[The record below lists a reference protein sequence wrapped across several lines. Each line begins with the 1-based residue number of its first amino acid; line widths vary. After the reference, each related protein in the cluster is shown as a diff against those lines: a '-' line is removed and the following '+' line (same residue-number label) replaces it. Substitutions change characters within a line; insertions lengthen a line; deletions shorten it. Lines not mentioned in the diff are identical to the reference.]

1 MQIIKSSNIDFINN
15 SKFTIFLSSALI
27 LASIFSLIINDG
39 PELSIDFKG
48 GTLIAVKYTKPVN
61 INDLRSNLKS
71 VNISGQNFDFSSA
84 EIKHFGNESSVAL
97 RIANIENEPENFSSQ
112 LIEILKNS
120 YPDGYPK
127 NKNDFILSIGKVSP
141 KVGSELSG
149 KAIMAIIYAISL
161 ILIYIS
167 LRFEFVFAI
176 GAIAAI
182 AHDVTITLGIFSIL
196 GYEISLPVVAAFLTI
211 VGYSLNDTIVIFDRI
226 RENLKTLK
234 KDSIVDTVN
243 KSINESLSRTI
254 VTSLTTF
261 FVVLILYFFGGE
273 VIRYFSFALI
283 IGVLV
288 GTYSSIFV
296 ASLIV
301 VYMQPKNWFYY
312 NIIIIK
318 IKKLEFSIVHSQFGD
333 FGIFIRYNTLTNIVL
348 PNALKFI
355 EAIPS
360 ENKSAFMMKVRS
372 QLNQYFKGI
381 RQSFDLKVE
390 LNMSTFFISTL
401 EEVKKI
407 PYGFTRSYKDIASNI
422 KSHKGYRAVANAN
435 ARNPIPIIIPCHRV
449 IKSNGDFGE
458 YGGGSILK
466 KKLLEFEKDIFF
478 SKPN

>member
-1 MQIIKSSNIDFINN
+1 MQIIKNSNIDFINN
-15 SKFTIFLSSALI
+15 SKFTILLSSALI
-27 LASIFSLIINDG
+27 LASIFSLVINKG

-48 GTLIAVKYTKPVN
+48 GTLIAVNYTKPIN
-61 INDLRSNLKS
+61 INDLRSKLKT
-71 VNISGQNFDFSSA
+71 VNIDGKNFDFSSA

-97 RIANIENEPENFSSQ
+97 RIANIENEPENFSGK
-112 LIEILKNS
+112 LIEVLKNS
-120 YPDGYPK
+120 FPDGYPK

-149 KAIMAIIYAISL
+149 KAIMAIIYAITL

-226 RENLKTLK
+226 RENLKTIK
-234 KDSIVDTVN
+234 KGSIIDTVN

-261 FVVLILYFFGGE
+261 FVVLILFFFGGE

-301 VYMQPKNWFYY
+301 VYMQPK
-312 NIIIIK
+312 
-318 IKKLEFSIVHSQFGD
+318 
-333 FGIFIRYNTLTNIVL
+333 T
-348 PNALKFI
+348 
-355 EAIPS
+355 
-360 ENKSAFMMKVRS
+360 
-372 QLNQYFKGI
+372 
-381 RQSFDLKVE
+381 
-390 LNMSTFFISTL
+390 
-401 EEVKKI
+401 
-407 PYGFTRSYKDIASNI
+407 
-422 KSHKGYRAVANAN
+422 
-435 ARNPIPIIIPCHRV
+435 
-449 IKSNGDFGE
+449 
-458 YGGGSILK
+458 
-466 KKLLEFEKDIFF
+466 
-478 SKPN
+478 

>member
-1 MQIIKSSNIDFINN
+1 MQIIKNSNIDFINN

-27 LASIFSLIINDG
+27 LASIFSLIINNG

-48 GTLIAVKYTKPVN
+48 GTLIAVNYTKPVN
-61 INDLRSNLKS
+61 INDLRSKLKS

-97 RIANIENEPENFSSQ
+97 RISNIENEPENFSSQ
-112 LIEILKNS
+112 LIEVLKNS
-120 YPDGYPK
+120 FPDSYPK

-149 KAIMAIIYAISL
+149 KAIMAIIYAITL

-226 RENLKTLK
+226 RENLKTIK
-234 KDSIVDTVN
+234 KDSIIDTVN

-301 VYMQPKNWFYY
+301 VYMQPK
-312 NIIIIK
+312 
-318 IKKLEFSIVHSQFGD
+318 
-333 FGIFIRYNTLTNIVL
+333 
-348 PNALKFI
+348 A
-355 EAIPS
+355 
-360 ENKSAFMMKVRS
+360 
-372 QLNQYFKGI
+372 
-381 RQSFDLKVE
+381 
-390 LNMSTFFISTL
+390 
-401 EEVKKI
+401 
-407 PYGFTRSYKDIASNI
+407 
-422 KSHKGYRAVANAN
+422 
-435 ARNPIPIIIPCHRV
+435 
-449 IKSNGDFGE
+449 
-458 YGGGSILK
+458 
-466 KKLLEFEKDIFF
+466 
-478 SKPN
+478 

>member
-1 MQIIKSSNIDFINN
+1 MQIIKSSNIDFINK
-15 SKFTIFLSSALI
+15 SKLTIFLSSALI
-27 LASIFSLIINDG
+27 LASIFSLIMNNG

-61 INDLRSNLKS
+61 INDLRSKLKS

-97 RIANIENEPENFSSQ
+97 RIANIENEPENFSGK
-112 LIEILKNS
+112 LIEVLKNS
-120 YPDGYPK
+120 FPDGYPK

-149 KAIMAIIYAISL
+149 KAIMAIIYAITL

-234 KDSIVDTVN
+234 KSSIVDTVN

-301 VYMQPKNWFYY
+301 VYMQPK
-312 NIIIIK
+312 
-318 IKKLEFSIVHSQFGD
+318 
-333 FGIFIRYNTLTNIVL
+333 T
-348 PNALKFI
+348 
-355 EAIPS
+355 
-360 ENKSAFMMKVRS
+360 
-372 QLNQYFKGI
+372 
-381 RQSFDLKVE
+381 
-390 LNMSTFFISTL
+390 
-401 EEVKKI
+401 
-407 PYGFTRSYKDIASNI
+407 
-422 KSHKGYRAVANAN
+422 
-435 ARNPIPIIIPCHRV
+435 
-449 IKSNGDFGE
+449 
-458 YGGGSILK
+458 
-466 KKLLEFEKDIFF
+466 
-478 SKPN
+478 

>member
-1 MQIIKSSNIDFINN
+1 MQIIKNSNIDFINN
-15 SKFTIFLSSALI
+15 SKFTILLSSALI
-27 LASIFSLIINDG
+27 LASIFSLVINKG

-48 GTLIAVKYTKPVN
+48 GTLIAVNYTKPVN
-61 INDLRSNLKS
+61 LNDLRSKLKT
-71 VNISGQNFDFSSA
+71 VNIDGKNFDFSSA

-97 RIANIENEPENFSSQ
+97 RIANIENEPENFSGK
-112 LIEILKNS
+112 LIEVLKDS
-120 YPDGYPK
+120 FPDGYPK

-149 KAIMAIIYAISL
+149 KAIMAIIYAITL

-226 RENLKTLK
+226 RENLKSIK
-234 KDSIVDTVN
+234 KDSIIDTVN

-261 FVVLILYFFGGE
+261 FVVLILFFFGGE

-296 ASLIV
+296 ASLVV
-301 VYMQPKNWFYY
+301 VYMQPK
-312 NIIIIK
+312 
-318 IKKLEFSIVHSQFGD
+318 
-333 FGIFIRYNTLTNIVL
+333 T
-348 PNALKFI
+348 
-355 EAIPS
+355 
-360 ENKSAFMMKVRS
+360 
-372 QLNQYFKGI
+372 
-381 RQSFDLKVE
+381 
-390 LNMSTFFISTL
+390 
-401 EEVKKI
+401 
-407 PYGFTRSYKDIASNI
+407 
-422 KSHKGYRAVANAN
+422 
-435 ARNPIPIIIPCHRV
+435 
-449 IKSNGDFGE
+449 
-458 YGGGSILK
+458 
-466 KKLLEFEKDIFF
+466 
-478 SKPN
+478 

>member
-1 MQIIKSSNIDFINN
+1 MQIIKNSNIDFINN
-15 SKFTIFLSSALI
+15 SKFTILLSSALI
-27 LASIFSLIINDG
+27 LASIFSLVINKG

-48 GTLIAVKYTKPVN
+48 GTLIAVNYTKPVN
-61 INDLRSNLKS
+61 INDLRSKLKT
-71 VNISGQNFDFSSA
+71 VNIDGKNFDFSSA

-97 RIANIENEPENFSSQ
+97 RIANIENEPENFSGK
-112 LIEILKNS
+112 LIEVLKNS
-120 YPDGYPK
+120 FPDGYPK

-149 KAIMAIIYAISL
+149 KAIMAIIYAITL

-226 RENLKTLK
+226 RENIKTIK
-234 KDSIVDTVN
+234 KGSIVDTVN

-261 FVVLILYFFGGE
+261 FVVLILFFFGGE

-301 VYMQPKNWFYY
+301 VYMQPK
-312 NIIIIK
+312 
-318 IKKLEFSIVHSQFGD
+318 
-333 FGIFIRYNTLTNIVL
+333 
-348 PNALKFI
+348 A
-355 EAIPS
+355 
-360 ENKSAFMMKVRS
+360 
-372 QLNQYFKGI
+372 
-381 RQSFDLKVE
+381 
-390 LNMSTFFISTL
+390 
-401 EEVKKI
+401 
-407 PYGFTRSYKDIASNI
+407 
-422 KSHKGYRAVANAN
+422 
-435 ARNPIPIIIPCHRV
+435 
-449 IKSNGDFGE
+449 
-458 YGGGSILK
+458 
-466 KKLLEFEKDIFF
+466 
-478 SKPN
+478 